1 MELFKANFVQ
11 YLLFCLS
18 FLLITSCN
26 DGQKIDLQPNTH
38 IALIGNNLCS
48 RMMEYDHF
56 ETELYMRYPEHNL
69 YIRNMCDP
77 GNTAG
82 FRPHPGR
89 FDPWAF
95 PGAQTY
101 HPDKQLPSHSEGHF
115 ASPDEWLTNHK
126 ADIVLAFFGYNESFS
141 GADGLA
147 NFSEE
152 LSAFIAHTKGQMY
165 NGVGAPQLVMVS
177 PIAFQDLSETRALP
191 DGKEIN
197 QNLQLYTAAMKTV
210 CDEQKVPF
218 IDVFGETQ
226 SWFSSGEEL
235 TIDGSQLN
243 DVGYQKLAVLLSDK
257 IFGTQKI
264 NASVDKQKVAD
275 AVKEKNW
282 MWHNDIKIP
291 NGVHVYGRR
300 FDPFGPDNYPAEL
313 EKIRQMTAIRD
324 TAIWEAATNQ
334 PYDLAQADQKTKI
347 LPEVQTNYT
356 SGEGKYL
363 YGDDALA
370 TMKMATGFKVEMFA
384 SEKEFPDLANPVQI
398 AFDNKGRLWVA
409 TMPSYPHYKPGDSR
423 PDDKLIILE
432 DTNGDGKADKQTVFA
447 DKLQLPI
454 GFEFA
459 PEGVY
464 VTQSPHLKLYTD
476 TEGDDKADKVEVI
489 LSGFDDHDTHHA
501 ISAFCADPSGAIY
514 MAEGVFLHT
523 NVETSYG
530 PVNATNGGFFRYN
543 PNRNHLERTA
553 QLPIPNPWGIAFDEW
568 GQTIFAETSGPDVR
582 WMMPGS
588 IKPMYGMESPI
599 SATLVEEK
607 HMVRPTSGLE
617 YVYSSHFPDEMQ
629 GDFLINNVIGFLGT
643 KQHQLTDD
651 SSGYKSTFRQ
661 DLIQSSDPNFR
672 PVDLEFAP
680 DGSLYIAD
688 WHNMLIG
695 HMQHNA
701 RDPLRDHVHGRIY
714 RVTYPSRPLVN
725 VAKVHG
731 ASISELLENLKST
744 DYRTRYRTKRELR
757 SRKTEDVLSA
767 IKSWTGK
774 LDKNAPR
781 YEHHLLEALWV
792 TWGMNKVDQTL
803 LKQLLASAD
812 FRVRAAAVRVLR
824 YTGHQ
829 VKDQVSLLQKSAGDE
844 HGRVRLEAIV
854 AASWLPKKEA
864 LSILD
869 IAKTK
874 PMDTWIKAPFERAY
888 AYVTGTFKP
897 KIEDAV
903 SENPNF
909 TADQKLIYKKGKEI
923 YEREGFCSTCHQKN
937 GFGLQSS
944 GFPPLSR
951 SEWVNQ
957 STERLIK
964 ITLKGVYGPMKVKGV
979 NYPGQVPMTPYQ
991 GMLNDEEVAAVLSYI
1006 RNSFGNNTGFV
1017 TASEVAKVRAEIKDK
1032 KGFYT
1037 SEELL
1042 KSHPHDK

>member
-1 MELFKANFVQ
+1 MEPFKANFVK
-11 YLLFCLS
+11 YLLFCL
-18 FLLITSCN
+18 FLSLITSCG
-26 DGQKIDLQPNTH
+26 DGQKTELQPSAH
-38 IALIGNNLCS
+38 IAFIGNNLCS

-56 ETELYMRYPEHNL
+56 ETELYLRYPDHNL

-95 PGAQTY
+95 PGAQMF
-101 HPDKQLPSHSEGHF
+101 HPDKQHPSYSEGHF

-126 ADIVLAFFGYNESFS
+126 ADIVLAFFGHNESFY

-147 NFSEE
+147 NFSAE
-152 LSAFIAHTKGQMY
+152 LKAFITHTKSQMY
-165 NGVGAPQLVMVS
+165 NGVSGPKLVMVS
-177 PIAFQDLSETRALP
+177 PIAFQDLSDSRDLP
-191 DGKEIN
+191 DGIEIN
-197 QNLQLYTAAMKTV
+197 QNLQLYTAAMKAV
-210 CDEQKVPF
+210 CDEHKVPF
-218 IDVFGETQ
+218 INVFDETL
-226 SWFSSGEEL
+226 SWYKSSEEL

-243 DVGYQKLAVLLSDK
+243 DIGYHKLAVLLADK
-257 IFGTQKI
+257 IFGKQKI
-264 NASVDKQKVAD
+264 GASVDKQKVAD

-300 FDPFGPDNYPAEL
+300 FEPFGPDNYPTEL

-324 TAIWEAATNQ
+324 TAIWKAVTNQ
-334 PYDLAQADQKTKI
+334 PYDVAQADQKTKI
-347 LPEVQTNYT
+347 LPTVETNYT
-356 SGEGKYL
+356 AGDGKYL
-363 YGDDALA
+363 YGNDALA
-370 TMKMATGFKVEMFA
+370 TMKMAPGFKVEMFA
-384 SEKEFPDLANPVQI
+384 SEKEFPNLANPVQI
-398 AFDNKGRLWVA
+398 SFDNKGRLWVA

-423 PDDKLIILE
+423 PNDKLIILE
-432 DTNGDGKADKQTVFA
+432 DTDGDGKADKETVFA
-447 DKLQLPI
+447 DKLHLPI

-476 TEGDDKADKVEVI
+476 TNGDDKADKVEVV

-568 GQTIFAETSGPDVR
+568 GQNIFAETSGPDVR

-588 IKPMYGMESPI
+588 IKPIYGVESPI

-607 HMVRPTSGLE
+607 HKVRPTSGLE
-617 YVYSSHFPDEMQ
+617 YVYSSNFPEEMQ

-643 KQHQLTDD
+643 KQHRLTDD
-651 SSGYKSTFRQ
+651 SSGYKSAFRQ

-672 PVDLEFAP
+672 PVDMEFAP

-714 RVTYPSRPLVN
+714 RVTYPSRPLVKP
-725 VAKVHG
+725 AKVNG
-731 ASISELLENLKST
+731 ATINELLDNLKSPE
-744 DYRTRYRTKRELR
+744 YRTRYRAKRELR
-757 SRKTEDVLSA
+757 SRNTEEVLMA
-767 IKSWTGK
+767 IKAWLRQ
-774 LDKNAPR
+774 LDKNTPR

-792 TWGMNKVDQTL
+792 TWGLNKVDQNL
-803 LKQLLASAD
+803 LQQLLSSPD

-829 VKDQVSLLQKSAGDE
+829 VKDQVSLLQKSASDE
-844 HGRVRLEAIV
+844 HSRVRLEAIV
-854 AASWLPKKEA
+854 AASWLSKKDA

-869 IAKTK
+869 RAKQK
-874 PMDTWIKAPFERAY
+874 PMDSWMKEPFERAY
-888 AYVTGTFKP
+888 AYVTDTYKP
-897 KIEDAV
+897 KENDAV
-903 SENPNF
+903 TDNPNF
-909 TADQKLIYKKGKEI
+909 TDEQKGIYKKGKEI
-923 YEREGFCSTCHQKN
+923 YEREGYCGTCHQKN

-964 ITLKGVYGPMKVKGV
+964 ITLKGVYGPMVVKGV
-979 NYPGQVPMTPYQ
+979 KYPGQVPMTPYE
-991 GMLNDEEVAAVLSYI
+991 GMLNDDEVAAVLSYI
-1006 RNSFGNNTGFV
+1006 RNSFGNKTNV
-1017 TASEVAKVRAEIKDK
+1017 ISAEEIAKVRADINAK

-1042 KSHPHDK
+1042 KLHPHDK